1 MTYKFSMILFCFYFR
16 MSYAAVL
23 LWSDQEIRVSPLEQ
37 FTLKDLT
44 KLTENLERPDVH
56 IFQSPSQLSSVFKEI
71 LSGYYS
77 AYTPNGQIES
87 ENITCKC
94 LLPVTH
100 KELNCGTL
108 VLSRTKTT
116 FSETPTCIKV
126 KYTKYFCVLAIF
138 FL

>member
-1 MTYKFSMILFCFYFR
+1 MTHKFSVIFFCFYFQ
-16 MSYAAVL
+16 MIYAAVL
-23 LWSDQEIRVSPLEQ
+23 LWSDQEIRVAPLQQ

-94 LLPVTH
+94 LLSLFKNNQSWNIWHYLKNKKWFLDP
-100 KELNCGTL
+100 
-108 VLSRTKTT
+108 
-116 FSETPTCIKV
+116 
-126 KYTKYFCVLAIF
+126 AF
-138 FL
+138 FFEKII